1 MLTPTRQ
8 NARKLAGISVLVVED
23 DADARELIVVLLE
36 QNDATVTSF
45 GTVPAALD
53 ALKDLSPDVL
63 LVDIALPVYNGFA
76 FIGRVRALA
85 DPSKRKLPAIAL
97 TAWSSTTDRDT
108 VLISGFQRFMAKP
121 FDAELLVETIANAAR
136 LNRNA
141 A

>member
-8 NARKLAGISVLVVED
+8 NARNLAGISVLV
-23 DADARELIVVLLE
+23 
-36 QNDATVTSF
+36 
-45 GTVPAALD
+45 G
-53 ALKDLSPDVL
+53 
-63 LVDIALPVYNGFA
+63 
-76 FIGRVRALA
+76 ALA

-108 VLISGFQRFMAKP
+108 VLLSGFQRFMAKP
-121 FDAELLVETIANAAR
+121 FDAELLVETIANAAS